1 MYTYITLQKGCFLD
15 KYVLMSPHYSRTP
28 LHWATVCESPDAVRA
43 LLTLGGTHTF
53 YNVVFSESVYMAP
66 FLIANTG
73 VKDFSEMTAMDY
85 ATQKELHYCAL
96 LLSQAEGFDDPDK

>member
-1 MYTYITLQKGCFLD
+1 
-15 KYVLMSPHYSRTP
+15 
-28 LHWATVCESPDAVRA
+28 
-43 LLTLGGTHTF
+43 
-53 YNVVFSESVYMAP
+53 MAP